1 MLNQATIIGRVGNDP
16 VVKDIPS
23 GRLAT
28 LDIAY
33 SKKYRRGEAREQVTK
48 TFWFKITVFARNKVT
63 YADLYV
69 RKGDLVV
76 VSGELVPTSWTDQAG
91 TTQQS
96 VEIHVSTGGHSL
108 EVLKQAQGDGEG
120 APRGVSTSESGR
132 AESAASESES
142 VTGAVHSTATH
153 SSGDAQKPRE
163 INPGVVHGDP
173 LSDPPF

>member
-28 LDIAY
+28 LDVAY
-33 SKKYRRGEAREQVTK
+33 SKKYRRGENREQVTK

-76 VSGELVPTSWTDQAG
+76 VSGELVPTNWTDQAG

-108 EVLKQAQGDGEG
+108 EVLKQTQGDGEG
-120 APRGVSTSESGR
+120 APRGLSTSDTGRTGNDGTESD
-132 AESAASESES
+132 S
-142 VTGAVHSTATH
+142 VTGGAQPTGTQ
-153 SSGDAQKPRE
+153 SSSDAQKPRE
-163 INPGVVHGDP
+163 INLGVVHGDP
-173 LSDPPF
+173 LGDPPF